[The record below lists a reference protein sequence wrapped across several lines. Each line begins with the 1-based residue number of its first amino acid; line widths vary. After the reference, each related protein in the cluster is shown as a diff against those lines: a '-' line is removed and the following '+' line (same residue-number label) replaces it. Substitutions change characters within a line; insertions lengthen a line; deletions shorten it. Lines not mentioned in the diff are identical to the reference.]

1 MLKDYSKDVFI
12 PFYVLRDR
20 LSKYGW
26 VYGFSMTGS
35 HSLGTVRC
43 FKNSNPTRI
52 LVSGVFIVFN
62 KDHKQELIGYVNDLK
77 KEISE
82 VLII

>member
-12 PFYVLRDR
+12 PYSVLQDR
-20 LSKYGW
+20 FSNFGW
-26 VYGFSMTGS
+26 VFGLSLTGH
-35 HSLGTVRC
+35 HSLNVVRC

-62 KDHKQELIGYVNDLK
+62 KDYKQQLIGLVRDLK
-77 KEISE
+77 KEFTE
-82 VLII
+82 VI

>member
-12 PFYVLRDR
+12 PYHVMQDR
-20 LSKYGW
+20 FSKFGWIFGLSL
-26 VYGFSMTGS
+26 TGN
-35 HSLGTVRC
+35 HSLKIVRC

-77 KEISE
+77 KEFME
-82 VLII
+82 VI

>member
-12 PFYVLRDR
+12 PFHVLQSRF
-20 LSKYGW
+20 SNFGW
-26 VYGFSMTGS
+26 IFGFSLTGH
-35 HSLGTVRC
+35 HSLAIVRC

-62 KDHKQELIGYVNDLK
+62 KDHKHELLGYVNDLK
-77 KEISE
+77 KEFSE
-82 VLII
+82 VF